1 MSWDSPQSIE
11 DQRNEY
17 LSDDEMTW
25 IDVISKSA
33 EAVIF
38 HINTIE
44 QVDDLELIKL
54 SIDAIQELDSMM
66 ATMMDDETRDI
77 KIDIRNGEGDFKDIQ
92 QKCID
97 LGVV

>member
-11 DQRNEY
+11 DQRNQV
-17 LSDDEMTW
+17 DEDERLW
-25 IDVISKSA
+25 IEVIGRAA
-33 EAVIF
+33 EAVVF

-44 QVDDLELIKL
+44 QSDDLELIEL

-66 ATMMDDETRDI
+66 ATMLDDSPRDI
-77 KIDIRNGEGDFKDIQ
+77 KGDIRKGMGDFNVIQ